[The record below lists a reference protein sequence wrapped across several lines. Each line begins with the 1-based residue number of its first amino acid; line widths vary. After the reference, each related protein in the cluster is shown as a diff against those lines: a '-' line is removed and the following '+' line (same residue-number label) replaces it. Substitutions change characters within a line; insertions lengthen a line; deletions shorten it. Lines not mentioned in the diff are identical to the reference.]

1 MVTNGSGPGRT
12 CKAIQNWYLQIK
24 IANCISETANH
35 DEIWCYLTI
44 TVQTQMKQSNQ
55 IIRVFLL

>member
-1 MVTNGSGPGRT
+1 MVSNGSGVGRT

-35 DEIWCYLTI
+35 DEIWRYLTI
-44 TVQTQMKQSNQ
+44 TVQATSKSD
-55 IIRVFLL
+55 